1 VRAGLYAIGILV
13 GVLVIGSLLID
24 EGEVVTVTTRDAEG
38 QAFETQLWIVQVD
51 GKGYLRANSP
61 RSAWLAR
68 ARLESAIEL
77 QRGATVGPWRIVP
90 ENDPERRRRVN
101 QAMAEK
107 YSLSDRLLVLLF
119 DRDEMVPLRLEPAA
133 GEVAHD
139 GPGR

>member
-13 GVLVIGSLLID
+13 GVLVLGALVID
-24 EGEVVTVTTRDAEG
+24 EGEIVTVTTLNAEG
-38 QAFETQLWIVQVD
+38 QAFETQLWIVQVE
-51 GKGYLRANSP
+51 GTSYLRANSP
-61 RSAWLAR
+61 RSDWLAR
-68 ARLESAIEL
+68 ARRGPAVEL
-77 QRGATVGPWRIVP
+77 QRGATVGPWRVVP
-90 ENDPERRRRVN
+90 ENDPERRQRVN